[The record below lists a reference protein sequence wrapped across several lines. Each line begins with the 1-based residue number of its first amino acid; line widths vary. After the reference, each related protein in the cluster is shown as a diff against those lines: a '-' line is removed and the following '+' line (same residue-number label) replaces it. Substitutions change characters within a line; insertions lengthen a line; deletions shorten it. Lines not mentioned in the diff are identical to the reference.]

1 MAAGTPLG
9 KVVNS
14 ATGSW
19 TNEDTIL
26 DGGTEHQPAVVR
38 SYLQAHEPSTATR
51 TGDPISE
58 NRNGAANSPVYRQL
72 MATTLAERNDGTPL
86 EWPRTNLAYLTN
98 SFMGSSTGRW
108 ASPLPGQVTTDGP

>member
-1 MAAGTPLG
+1 MFNYDHG
-9 KVVNS
+9 S
-14 ATGSW
+14 WYATGQGGELG
-19 TNEDTIL
+19 NRLL
-26 DGGTEHQPAVVR
+26 DER
-38 SYLQAHEPSTATR
+38 RR